1 MSGSA
6 GVTGAEG
13 RGRFAKIWL
22 SQGCDDRRLGRGAR
36 RRKPAASLAWAAQRA
51 QGCGGKDVTWEET
64 PTERRRRRVYSTGR
78 TSTTSDRQSV
88 GLGKSVSVRVD
99 LVGRRIIKKQTK

>member
-1 MSGSA
+1 MFLFIVTPTTGISTYLHTLSLHCALPISSPPRVSVIAGSA

-13 RGRFAKIWL
+13 RGRFAKICL

-51 QGCGGKDVTWEET
+51 RGCGGKDVTWEET
-64 PTERRRRRVYSTGR
+64 PTERRRRRV
-78 TSTTSDRQSV
+78 
-88 GLGKSVSVRVD
+88 
-99 LVGRRIIKKQTK
+99 